1 MQQQSMQQAPDPQ
14 AQSRRLHKKLVP
26 ANIVILL
33 LALTA
38 VVSLLAG
45 SMLSVSVR
53 INGDFVSQVM
63 EQAMAGSSGGQS
75 PSQGEG
81 ETGGSDGS
89 ADSGSGQTESTDQN
103 EQMVEMM
110 QYVFSDVDYTLH
122 VRVNPVEMFLAGVA
136 ADNQAVR
143 DYLTE
148 LLSEARTSLEGLI
161 KQIMPAFLSVV
172 VATAVENVDVDQ
184 LENVSTEEI
193 GQVVTLLSENQTEE
207 AKAQFPALA
216 QKFVSEQL
224 GKELTSDQLTQA
236 SDIFNTIVDNGTKD
250 GEFSFYSVITMMSG
264 GSGEGGEGSS
274 QNPLDTIFS
283 AADNLDDNTVST
295 VKLVFVAVTA
305 AGVGLAAFCWFML
318 ALLSFIHIFAKN
330 KKVAM
335 WYVKLF
341 GFLPCMLFFVAP
353 TLALAIVP
361 GMVGGSNPAMAM
373 ISSLGAS
380 FVGTVLLS
388 GACYILLWLVSIFWC
403 FPIKRKIRKL
413 KKTGAI

>member
-26 ANIVILL
+26 ANIVILI

-216 QKFVSEQL
+216 QKICFRTVGQGIDIRPAHTGERYIQYHRGQRNQRRRVQFLQRHHDDVRRL
-224 GKELTSDQLTQA
+224 G
-236 SDIFNTIVDNGTKD
+236 
-250 GEFSFYSVITMMSG
+250 
-264 GSGEGGEGSS
+264 
-274 QNPLDTIFS
+274 
-283 AADNLDDNTVST
+283 
-295 VKLVFVAVTA
+295 
-305 AGVGLAAFCWFML
+305 
-318 ALLSFIHIFAKN
+318 
-330 KKVAM
+330 
-335 WYVKLF
+335 
-341 GFLPCMLFFVAP
+341 
-353 TLALAIVP
+353 
-361 GMVGGSNPAMAM
+361 
-373 ISSLGAS
+373 
-380 FVGTVLLS
+380 
-388 GACYILLWLVSIFWC
+388 
-403 FPIKRKIRKL
+403 
-413 KKTGAI
+413 